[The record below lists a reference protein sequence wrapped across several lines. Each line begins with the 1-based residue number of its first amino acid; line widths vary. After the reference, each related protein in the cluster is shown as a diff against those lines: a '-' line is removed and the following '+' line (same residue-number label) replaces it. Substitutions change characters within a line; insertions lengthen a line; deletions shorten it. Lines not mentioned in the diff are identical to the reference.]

1 MASDVLHCV
10 GQHSSSVKQPSFALW
25 DVPTFFFS
33 YKNLFFK
40 LCVYTRDVHMSARD
54 RETGVTGSCG
64 LPGVGAGNRLLSSE
78 GAVVLLTVEPSPQPP
93 SLTFSLFFFFVTVK
107 SIFLLQALPYLR
119 LFP

>member
-1 MASDVLHCV
+1 
-10 GQHSSSVKQPSFALW
+10 
-25 DVPTFFFS
+25 
-33 YKNLFFK
+33 
-40 LCVYTRDVHMSARD
+40 MSARD

-93 SLTFSLFFFFVTVK
+93 RSLFFFFVTVK
-107 SIFLLQALPYLR
+107 SIFLLQALPYPR

>member
-1 MASDVLHCV
+1 
-10 GQHSSSVKQPSFALW
+10 
-25 DVPTFFFS
+25 
-33 YKNLFFK
+33 
-40 LCVYTRDVHMSARD
+40 MSARD
-54 RETGVTGSCG
+54 RETGVTGSCD